1 MPCAICDRSLSCFKC
16 QIKTLKEKI
25 SIQDIE
31 LRYWKG
37 ESCKLLSLNKDY
49 RQYYEVSLQYLP
61 LSYIGDS
68 LEYKFLTITFDPK
81 KFGQF
86 NLHSDEQNYI
96 FKQLYKLIKANL
108 ITSLSGCFELQKN
121 GTTHAHM
128 ICRTTASNDE
138 INTALVLSFSDD
150 PKNKY
155 AIKCEDP
162 RSMNNITTYMQKE
175 AQDYYRYDPT
185 GAIDYDL
192 LPFEQP
198 ITQEKPKHCHLQ
210 NTINILE
217 QEIISHRKAINKYTT
232 LLNKSYT

>member
-1 MPCAICDRSLSCFKC
+1 MPCAICDRFLSCFKC

-96 FKQLYKLIKANL
+96 FK
-108 ITSLSGCFELQKN
+108 
-121 GTTHAHM
+121 
-128 ICRTTASNDE
+128 
-138 INTALVLSFSDD
+138 
-150 PKNKY
+150 
-155 AIKCEDP
+155 
-162 RSMNNITTYMQKE
+162 
-175 AQDYYRYDPT
+175 
-185 GAIDYDL
+185 
-192 LPFEQP
+192 
-198 ITQEKPKHCHLQ
+198 
-210 NTINILE
+210 
-217 QEIISHRKAINKYTT
+217 
-232 LLNKSYT
+232 

>member
-1 MPCAICDRSLSCFKC
+1 
-16 QIKTLKEKI
+16 
-25 SIQDIE
+25 
-31 LRYWKG
+31 
-37 ESCKLLSLNKDY
+37 
-49 RQYYEVSLQYLP
+49 
-61 LSYIGDS
+61 
-68 LEYKFLTITFDPK
+68 
-81 KFGQF
+81 
-86 NLHSDEQNYI
+86 
-96 FKQLYKLIKANL
+96 
-108 ITSLSGCFELQKN
+108 
-121 GTTHAHM
+121 M
-128 ICRTTASNDE
+128 ICRTIASNDE

-210 NTINILE
+210 NIINILE